1 MAIILKASYSTGLNP
16 AGPSSHQFSLS
27 VRTKVTDLTQVETQC
42 ARLYTV
48 LQSSVN
54 NAIRN
59 HGSAPQNPN
68 GNGHWHPRRIPSLQE
83 HPARETWACSRKQ
96 SKLIR
101 RFMAKCNLDWSVIER
116 IALERFG
123 KTLRTLNQPQ
133 ARELIRA
140 LHE

>member
-1 MAIILKASYSTGLNP
+1 MAIILKATYSTRLIQAGL
-16 AGPSSHQFSLS
+16 SSRRFSLS
-27 VRTKVTDLTQVETQC
+27 VRTKVADLTQVETEC
-42 ARLYTV
+42 TRLYTV
-48 LQSSVN
+48 LQSSVD

-59 HGSAPQNPN
+59 HGSVPQNPN

-83 HPARETWACSRKQ
+83 HSARETWACSRKQ

>member
-1 MAIILKASYSTGLNP
+1 MAIILKASYSIGLTRT
-16 AGPSSHQFSLS
+16 GPSSHQFSLS
-27 VRTKVTDLTQVETQC
+27 VRTKVADLTQVETEC
-42 ARLYTV
+42 TRLYTV
-48 LQSSVN
+48 LQSSVD
-54 NAIRN
+54 NATRN
-59 HGSAPQNPN
+59 HVSVPQNPN
-68 GNGHWHPRRIPSLQE
+68 VNGHWHPRRIPSLQE